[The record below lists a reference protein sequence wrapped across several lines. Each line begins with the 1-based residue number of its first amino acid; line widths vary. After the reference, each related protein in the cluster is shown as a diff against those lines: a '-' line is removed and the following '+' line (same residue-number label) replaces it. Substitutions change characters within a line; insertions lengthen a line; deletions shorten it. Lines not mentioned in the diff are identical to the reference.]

1 MPLGVLLKNEDI
13 LEDMVDILDG
23 LQKYIPTTTSIQKID
38 VCTEDEN
45 TRTVDID
52 VHHFSHI
59 PFGGDQLTVS
69 RIRGSQRILFN
80 SENGRERL
88 EGFIP
93 VIEDW
98 HTKMCFMEVNMC
110 TGYKGI
116 MCSTYMKRHKD
127 MMYSDI

>member
-1 MPLGVLLKNEDI
+1 MLLQNENV

-23 LQKYIPTTTSIQKID
+23 LQMYIPATTSIQTIH
-38 VCTEDEN
+38 VCTEDGS
-45 TRTVDID
+45 TRAVDAD

-59 PFGGDQLTVS
+59 HFGGDQLTVA
-69 RIRGSQRILFN
+69 RIWGSQRVLFN

-93 VIEDW
+93 VIEHW

-110 TGYKGI
+110 ARFIKA
-116 MCSTYMKRHKD
+116 
-127 MMYSDI
+127 